1 MVKIWGKLIK
11 NNKIVNQ
18 EVATCDEGSSYQENL
33 KRCITEICYRMDI
46 PKPFWL
52 NANLEEYNRR
62 NKTSFTSYNFVEDI
76 DFDKFII
83 EDIDLE
89 EK

>member
-1 MVKIWGKLIK
+1 MIKIWGKLIK
-11 NNKIVNQ
+11 NNKIIKQ
-18 EVATCDEGSSYQENL
+18 EVVTSDEAGSYQENL
-33 KRCITEICYRMDI
+33 KRCITEICYKMDI
-46 PKPFWL
+46 QKPYWL
-52 NANLEEYNRR
+52 NSNLEEYNRR
-62 NKTSFTSYNFVEDI
+62 SKTSFTRHNFIEDI